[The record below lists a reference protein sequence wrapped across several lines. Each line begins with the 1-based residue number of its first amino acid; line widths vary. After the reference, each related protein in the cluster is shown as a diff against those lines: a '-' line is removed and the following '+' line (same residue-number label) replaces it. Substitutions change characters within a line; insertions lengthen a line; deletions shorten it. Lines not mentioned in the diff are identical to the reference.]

1 MKFFAADWL
10 VGNEALGH
18 QEPAGREAVIGRI
31 EAGPARRRV
40 AA

>member
-10 VGNEALGH
+10 VGNESLGH
-18 QEPAGREAVIGRI
+18 QEPAGRDAVIGRI